1 MATPLSTVKERFES
15 KDKLVEAIRE
25 FMTDELWLPRLS
37 LDRGGNKELK
47 HISNAKLLRLHA
59 IFTEVKE
66 QFGSRDKLIDAI
78 LELSSRS
85 KDEGY
90 RSRLD
95 GYPVPRLYDLLQSSK
110 KRAGKK
116 AAAKKAD

>member
-1 MATPLSTVKERFES
+1 MRNGVPIFR
-15 KDKLVEAIRE
+15 
-25 FMTDELWLPRLS
+25 LPR
-37 LDRGGNKELK
+37 EVWE
-47 HISNAKLLRLHA
+47 
-59 IFTEVKE
+59 TE
-66 QFGSRDKLIDAI
+66 IDAI

-116 AAAKKAD
+116 AAASVLAPATTSRSRLALRRSRRR